1 MCKRARECVCGECT
15 RESVEGK
22 KETGKRQLCLKCLSV
37 SSRATVYKPEEQF
50 MGSQTELS

>member
-1 MCKRARECVCGECT
+1 MCKRARECVCGECI

-50 MGSQTELS
+50 MGSQTELN